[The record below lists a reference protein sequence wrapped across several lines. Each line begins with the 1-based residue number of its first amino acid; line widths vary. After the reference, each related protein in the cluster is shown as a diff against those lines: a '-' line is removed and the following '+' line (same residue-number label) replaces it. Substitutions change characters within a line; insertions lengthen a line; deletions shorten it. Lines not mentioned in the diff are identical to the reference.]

1 MNGLEAA
8 YRERHDKVLVA
19 LAARLE
25 AHITEL
31 FIGVDRIDRV
41 TARAKS
47 VSRFIAK
54 SQNISDDGNAKYDE
68 PLEQIQDQV
77 GARVTVLF
85 NQDVEIASDHAKK
98 YFRYIESKEIEPA
111 AVCEFSYFGT
121 HFISFIPDDVLDPAW
136 DKSDIPSFFELQIK
150 TVFQHAWSEAS
161 HDIAYKPLLG
171 ELSREEKRALAFA
184 SAQAWGAD
192 KQFESLFES
201 LTKRAAPRF
210 DA

>member
-1 MNGLEAA
+1 MNDLEVA
-8 YRERHDKVLVA
+8 YRERHDKVLVT

-25 AHITEL
+25 AHLSEI
-31 FIGVDRIDRV
+31 FRGIDRVDRI

-47 VSRFIAK
+47 VSRFLAK
-54 SQNISDDGNAKYDE
+54 SQNLGDDGQAKYDE
-68 PLEQIQDQV
+68 PLEQIQDQI

-85 NQDVEIASDHAKK
+85 KQDVDAASEHAKR
-98 YFRYIESKEIEPA
+98 YFRHIESKEVEPE
-111 AVCEFSYFGT
+111 AVYEFSYFGT
-121 HFISFIPDDVLDPAW
+121 HFVSFVPSDVLDPAW
-136 DKSDIPSFFELQIK
+136 DKAIVPSLFELQIK

-171 ELSREEKRALAFA
+171 ELLREEKRALAFA

-192 KQFESLFES
+192 KQFETLFDSLS
-201 LTKRAAPRF
+201 QRAAPKF